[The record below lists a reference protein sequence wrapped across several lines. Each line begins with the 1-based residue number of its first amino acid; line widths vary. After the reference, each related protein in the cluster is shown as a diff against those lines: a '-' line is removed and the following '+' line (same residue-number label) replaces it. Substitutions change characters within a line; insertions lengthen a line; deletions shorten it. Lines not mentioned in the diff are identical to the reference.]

1 LFAYNKLSQF
11 AAPAKRRFPAFRPI
25 LSNIEIEIK
34 RIVRH
39 APSCDENGRW
49 LQKKFGIGNMPGPL
63 SGVRIID
70 VTSMLSGPWATMM
83 LADQGADVIKVE
95 APGKGDHVRSLG
107 NARGG
112 MSAMF
117 LNINRNKRSLAID
130 LKTSSGVQA
139 IKDLALGAD
148 VFVQNFRPGVVDR
161 LGIGEPVLRA
171 INPGLI
177 YVSIAGFGEKG
188 PWSAKPVYD
197 PIIQAV
203 SGLTTVQAGSDDER
217 PRLVRTVLPDKVSAI
232 VAAQSIAAALFAKER
247 TGQGQ
252 HVRLSMLDAVL
263 YFLWAS
269 DMGAQTYPDMEV
281 RSQEAASFID
291 LIYATADGY
300 MTVAVMS
307 NKEWEGVTRA
317 LNRPDWLADP
327 RFATPAARDRHVN
340 ERLAMTQDV
349 LMTRTTAEWMV
360 AFEAN
365 DVPCAPALTRNEVIR
380 HPQVVANDVMI
391 EYAHHA
397 AGLLRQTRAP
407 ARFEGTPSEMRRGAP
422 LLGEHSFE
430 ILQELGW
437 DSGLIRELMAQKVV
451 QVSEAERA
459 EVA

>member
-1 LFAYNKLSQF
+1 
-11 AAPAKRRFPAFRPI
+11 
-25 LSNIEIEIK
+25 
-34 RIVRH
+34 
-39 APSCDENGRW
+39 
-49 LQKKFGIGNMPGPL
+49 MPGPL
-63 SGVRIID
+63 AGVRIID

-130 LKTSSGVQA
+130 LKTSRGVQA
-139 IKDLALGAD
+139 IKDLARNAD

-161 LGIGEPVLRA
+161 LGIGEKVLRA

-188 PWSAKPVYD
+188 PWAGKPVYD

-203 SGLTTVQAGSDDER
+203 SGLTTVQAGSDEER

-232 VAAQSIAAALFAKER
+232 VAAQAISAALFAKER
-247 TGQGQ
+247 TGEGQ

-269 DMGAQTYPDMEV
+269 DMGAQTYPDMQV
-281 RSQEAASFID
+281 KTQEAASFID
-291 LIYATADGY
+291 LIYQTADGY

-307 NKEWEGVTRA
+307 DREWAGVTRA
-317 LNRPDWLADP
+317 LERPDWLADA

-349 LMTRTTAEWMV
+349 LLTRTTAEWMAV
-360 AFEAN
+360 LEAN
-365 DVPCAPALTRNEVIR
+365 DVPCAPALTRGEVLH
-380 HPQVVANDVMI
+380 HPQVVANEIII
-391 EYAHHA
+391 EHAHHA

-407 ARFEGTPSEMRRGAP
+407 ARFEGTPAEMRRGAP
-422 LLGEHSFE
+422 LLGEHSVEVLRE
-430 ILQELGW
+430 IGW
-437 DSGLIRELMAQKVV
+437 DEALIETL
-451 QVSEAERA
+451 RA
-459 EVA
+459 ENVIQVPERRPEAA

>member
-1 LFAYNKLSQF
+1 
-11 AAPAKRRFPAFRPI
+11 
-25 LSNIEIEIK
+25 
-34 RIVRH
+34 
-39 APSCDENGRW
+39 
-49 LQKKFGIGNMPGPL
+49 
-63 SGVRIID
+63 VRIID

-139 IKDLALGAD
+139 IKDLARNAD

-161 LGIGEPVLRA
+161 LGIGEKVLRA

-188 PWSAKPVYD
+188 PWAGKPVYD

-203 SGLTTVQAGSDDER
+203 SGLTTVQAGSDEER

-232 VAAQSIAAALFAKER
+232 VAAQAISAALFAKER
-247 TGQGQ
+247 TGEGQ

-269 DMGAQTYPDMEV
+269 DMGAQTYPDMQV
-281 RSQEAASFID
+281 KTQEAASFID
-291 LIYATADGY
+291 LIYQTADGY

-307 NKEWEGVTRA
+307 DREWAGVTRA
-317 LNRPDWLADP
+317 LERPDWLADA

-340 ERLAMTQDV
+340 ERLQMTQEV
-349 LMTRTTAEWMV
+349 LLTRTTAEWMAV
-360 AFEAN
+360 LEAN
-365 DVPCAPALTRNEVIR
+365 DVPCAPALTRGEVLH
-380 HPQVVANDVMI
+380 HPQVVANEIII
-391 EYAHHA
+391 EHAHHA

-407 ARFEGTPSEMRRGAP
+407 ARFEGTPAEMRRGAP
-422 LLGEHSFE
+422 LLGEHSVEVLRE
-430 ILQELGW
+430 IGW
-437 DSGLIRELMAQKVV
+437 DEALI
-451 QVSEAERA
+451 EALRA
-459 EVA
+459 ENVIQVPERRPEAA

>member
-1 LFAYNKLSQF
+1 
-11 AAPAKRRFPAFRPI
+11 
-25 LSNIEIEIK
+25 
-34 RIVRH
+34 
-39 APSCDENGRW
+39 
-49 LQKKFGIGNMPGPL
+49 
-63 SGVRIID
+63 
-70 VTSMLSGPWATMM
+70 M

-139 IKDLALGAD
+139 IKDLARNAD

-161 LGIGEPVLRA
+161 LGIGEKVLRA

-188 PWSAKPVYD
+188 PWAGKPVYD

-203 SGLTTVQAGSDDER
+203 SGLTTVQAGSDEER

-232 VAAQSIAAALFAKER
+232 VAAQAISAALFAKER
-247 TGQGQ
+247 TGEGQ

-269 DMGAQTYPDMEV
+269 DMGAQTYPDMQV
-281 RSQEAASFID
+281 KTQEAASFID
-291 LIYATADGY
+291 LIYQTADGY

-307 NKEWEGVTRA
+307 DREWAGVTRA
-317 LNRPDWLADP
+317 LERPDWLADA

-340 ERLAMTQDV
+340 ERLQMTQEV
-349 LMTRTTAEWMV
+349 LLTRTTAEWMAV
-360 AFEAN
+360 LEAN
-365 DVPCAPALTRNEVIR
+365 DVPCAPALTRGEVLH
-380 HPQVVANDVMI
+380 HPQVVANEIII
-391 EYAHHA
+391 EHAHHA

-407 ARFEGTPSEMRRGAP
+407 ARFEGTPAEMRRGAP
-422 LLGEHSFE
+422 LLGEHSVEVLRE
-430 ILQELGW
+430 IGW
-437 DSGLIRELMAQKVV
+437 DEALI
-451 QVSEAERA
+451 EALRA
-459 EVA
+459 ENVIQVPERRPEAA

>member
-1 LFAYNKLSQF
+1 MS
-11 AAPAKRRFPAFRPI
+11 
-25 LSNIEIEIK
+25 
-34 RIVRH
+34 
-39 APSCDENGRW
+39 
-49 LQKKFGIGNMPGPL
+49 GPL
-63 SGVRIID
+63 SGVRVLD
-70 VTSMLSGPWATMM
+70 ATTMLSGPWATMM
-83 LADQGADVIKVE
+83 LADQGADVIKIE

-130 LKTSSGVQA
+130 LKTSRGVQA
-139 IKDLALGAD
+139 VKELALGAD

-171 INPGLI
+171 INPNLI

-188 PWSAKPVYD
+188 PWSGKPVYD

-203 SGLTTVQAGSDDER
+203 SGLTTVQAGADSER

-232 VAAQSIAAALFAKER
+232 VAAQAISSALFARER
-247 TGQGQ
+247 SGEGQ

-269 DMGAQTYPDMEV
+269 DMGAQTYPDVEV
-281 RSQEAASFID
+281 RSQDAASFID
-291 LIYATADGY
+291 LIYETADGY

-307 NKEWEGVTRA
+307 DREWTGVTRA
-317 LNRPDWLADP
+317 LNRPDWLADA

-340 ERLAMTQDV
+340 ERLEMTQEV
-349 LMTRTTAEWMV
+349 LRTRTTAEWMA

-365 DVPCAPALTRNEVIR
+365 DVPCAPALTRGEVIR
-380 HPQVVANDVMI
+380 HPQVVANEIII
-391 EYAHHA
+391 EHAHHA
-397 AGLLRQTRAP
+397 AGILRQTRAP
-407 ARFEGTPSEMRRGAP
+407 ARFEGTPTSIRRGAP
-422 LLGEHSFE
+422 LLGEHSVE
-430 ILQELGW
+430 ILRELGW
-437 DSGLIRELMAQKVV
+437 DSGLITELMGQKIV
-451 QVSEAERA
+451 QAPVAERA